1 MSTDIELY
9 VPLKTIVSYTLD
21 ETDQSMGTFDKYWI
35 LAFRALVDMLFEVT
49 AEPIT
54 LRLPI
59 NGNKTV
65 DFPSDYLMWTKIGIL
80 TDKGEVSTLRI
91 NNALTTFKDNNPNRL
106 TQIKGDID
114 EGLPLL
120 INSPF
125 YVNYFYDGM
134 YQPLFGVGGGLIQF
148 GGCRVDENN
157 RVVILEPDFKYTS
170 IIFEYISSPQKN
182 DDYTVPI
189 TAQEAIIAFI
199 KWKGKQGTRQEY
211 YAAKVEARRRMPKK
225 KVTLQN
231 INQVLRESESMKLRS

>member
-9 VPLKTIVSYTLD
+9 VPLKTIVSYTMD
-21 ETDQSMGTFDKYWI
+21 ENDKSDGDFDKFWV
-35 LAFRALVDMLFEVT
+35 LSFRALVDMLFEVT

-54 LRLPI
+54 LRLPV

-80 TDKGEVSTLRI
+80 TDKGEVSALRI

-199 KWKGKQGTRQEY
+199 KWKAKLGPRAEY

-225 KVTLQN
+225 KVTLQG
-231 INQVLRESESMKLRS
+231 ISQVLRESEAMKLRS

>member
-1 MSTDIELY
+1 MSTDIKLY

-21 ETDQSMGTFDKYWI
+21 ETDQSMGTFDKHWI

-54 LRLPI
+54 LRLPV

-157 RVVILEPDFKYTS
+157 KVVILEPDFKYTS

-182 DDYTVPI
+182 DDYTVPL

-199 KWKGKQGTRQEY
+199 KWKAKSGPRTEY

-225 KVTLQN
+225 KVTLQG
-231 INQVLRESESMKLRS
+231 ISQVLRESEAMKLRS

>member
-1 MSTDIELY
+1 MTDIEIY

-21 ETDQSMGTFDKYWI
+21 ECEKSDGDFDRFWV
-35 LAFRALVDMLFEVT
+35 LSFRALVDMLFDIT

-54 LRLPI
+54 VRLPV
-59 NGNKTV
+59 NGNLTV
-65 DFPSDYLMWTKIGIL
+65 DMPPDCLSWVKIGIL

-106 TQIKGDID
+106 SQIDGDVN

-148 GGCRVDENN
+148 GGCRVDEIN
-157 RVVILEPDFKYTS
+157 RVVILEPDFQYQQ
-170 IIFEYISSPQKN
+170 IVFEYISSPEKN
-182 DDYTVPI
+182 GDYTVPI
-189 TAQEAIIAFI
+189 GAQEAIIAFI
-199 KWKGKQGTRQEY
+199 KWKAKLGTRQDY
-211 YAAKVEARRRMPKK
+211 YAEKIAARRRMPKK
-225 KVTLQN
+225 KVTLQA
-231 INQVLRESESMKLRS
+231 INQVLRESEAMKLRS